1 MAGYGLLQSSTL
13 GMLSQSHAINNI
25 GINIANATTGGY
37 RASDIN
43 FQTLV
48 GQTLDKQSDIGGVK
62 PIETPRFDQQGIF
75 RNSLRNLD
83 LAISG
88 KGFFL
93 VSPTLAVS
101 GEVLY
106 TREEPLFKKIPS
118 PTIPHVCNLHCP

>member
-13 GMLSQSHAINNI
+13 GMLSQSRAINNI

-37 RASDIN
+37 RATDIN

-75 RNSLRNLD
+75 RNS
-83 LAISG
+83 
-88 KGFFL
+88 
-93 VSPTLAVS
+93 
-101 GEVLY
+101 
-106 TREEPLFKKIPS
+106 
-118 PTIPHVCNLHCP
+118 